1 MFTLTIYRHFI
12 VWLLALFFPLGGFQ
26 DRSDPVW
33 LMLLLSP
40 APVLGFWV
48 VGVSVRCCLY
58 GTVHVCV
65 RKMGQWAW
73 DREASPEMSLAYS
86 RVEYLQKRSSHRVH
100 STNREI
106 MLAGMRPFM
115 VGYVAVAGSDPLSPL
130 FWEGTGCDV
139 GNRSCYLG
147 AIILGE
153 GEVFFQDEWFVVSEK
168 VGFKEACG
176 KRLAVGLLGVL
187 IKISN

>member
-1 MFTLTIYRHFI
+1 MTYCRAILVLVNKNMMDGMFTLTIYRHFI

-65 RKMGQWAW
+65 RKMGQWA
-73 DREASPEMSLAYS
+73 
-86 RVEYLQKRSSHRVH
+86 
-100 STNREI
+100 
-106 MLAGMRPFM
+106 
-115 VGYVAVAGSDPLSPL
+115 
-130 FWEGTGCDV
+130 
-139 GNRSCYLG
+139 
-147 AIILGE
+147 
-153 GEVFFQDEWFVVSEK
+153 
-168 VGFKEACG
+168 
-176 KRLAVGLLGVL
+176 
-187 IKISN
+187 